1 MRPETMTKPL
11 SLEQERNVMDDE
23 SSIRKAVKKV
33 MRNFHTQRAIKK
45 FDDSARL

>member
-23 SSIRKAVKKV
+23 SSIRKAVKESNEKFSHTASHQKV
-33 MRNFHTQRAIKK
+33 
-45 FDDSARL
+45 